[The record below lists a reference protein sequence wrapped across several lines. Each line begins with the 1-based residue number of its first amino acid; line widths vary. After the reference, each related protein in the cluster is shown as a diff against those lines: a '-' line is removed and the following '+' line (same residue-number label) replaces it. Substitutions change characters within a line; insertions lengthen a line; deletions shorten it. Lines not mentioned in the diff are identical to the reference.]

1 MHHAI
6 PLVLA
11 ALMAL
16 GIIVIGCFYL
26 VSPERIL
33 GTFGLKLLHPADA
46 ATGFGISLHNVSDY
60 VFRTQR
66 I

>member
-1 MHHAI
+1 MHNAI
-6 PLVLA
+6 PFILA

-33 GTFGLKLLHPADA
+33 GTFGLKMLHPADA
-46 ATGFGISLHNVSDY
+46 AAGFGIPLHDVSDY
-60 VFRTQR
+60 AFRAQR

>member
-1 MHHAI
+1 MHNAI
-6 PLVLA
+6 PLIRS

-16 GIIVIGCFYL
+16 GIIVIGCFDL

-33 GTFGLKLLHPADA
+33 GTFGLKVLHPADA
-46 ATGFGISLHNVSDY
+46 AAKFGISLHSVSDY
-60 VFRTQR
+60 AFRTQR